1 MAIDPMALRHTEG
14 AGKAMRPRRGAV
26 RQVATEEGWRLIVQR
41 LLHQGKKLE
50 MCQKFS
56 GSPWRVMSKIVGV
69 VCP

>member
-1 MAIDPMALRHTEG
+1 MAIDPTAPRHTEG

-26 RQVATEEGWRLIVQR
+26 RRVTTEEGWRLIVQR
-41 LLHQGKKLE
+41 LLHHGKKLE